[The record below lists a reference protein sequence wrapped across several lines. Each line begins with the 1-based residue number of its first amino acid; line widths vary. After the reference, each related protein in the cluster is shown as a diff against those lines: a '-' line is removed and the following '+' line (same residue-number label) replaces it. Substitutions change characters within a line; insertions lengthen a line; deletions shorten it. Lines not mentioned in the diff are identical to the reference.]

1 MTLTWHSVIERK
13 ALDGERDCKADK
25 ENEKG
30 CNHNNKKMVET
41 RMQLDQEKARLNK
54 EKIEQEEKE
63 RKIECEKGSGKSS
76 PGRN

>member
-1 MTLTWHSVIERK
+1 MKKDVITII
-13 ALDGERDCKADK
+13 
-25 ENEKG
+25 
-30 CNHNNKKMVET
+30 KKMVET